1 MKLSHVS
8 VTAHD
13 AKALAEFYKSALG
26 LTERRP
32 AKRLSGDMISRGNG
46 LPRSD
51 ITSIWL
57 DFPSG
62 EEPFLEIM
70 EYSETAERGP
80 KAVNAP
86 GFAHIALDVADL
98 SATLDRL
105 LQFGGR
111 LQGAVVNLGTP
122 ERPCLC
128 VYARDPEGNLL
139 ELEQPPRRGG
149 A

>member
-1 MKLSHVS
+1 MKLSHIS
-8 VTAHD
+8 VTARD
-13 AKALAEFYKSALG
+13 AKALAEFYKSALE

-32 AKRLSGDMISRGNG
+32 AKRLTGEVISRGNG
-46 LPRSD
+46 LPGLG

-57 DFPSG
+57 DFPS
-62 EEPFLEIM
+62 EEKPFLEIM
-70 EYSETAERGP
+70 EYSETAARGP

-86 GFAHIALDVADL
+86 GFAHIALEVADL
-98 SATLDRL
+98 TATLDRL
-105 LQFGGR
+105 LQFGGTM
-111 LQGAVVNLGTP
+111 QGEVVNLGTP

-139 ELEQPPRRGG
+139 ELEQTPPRGP